1 MILVFGKSGQL
12 ASELAEYPGVMCL
25 GRESADFKHPGS
37 CKEVILKYKPKAIVD
52 NAYEI
57 FEWIM
62 RNE

>member
-1 MILVFGKSGQL
+1 MALNAGIDSLGVTFGSHNK
-12 ASELAEYPGVMCL
+12 AELLNYN
-25 GRESADFKHPGS
+25 
-37 CKEVILKYKPKAIVD
+37 PKAIVD